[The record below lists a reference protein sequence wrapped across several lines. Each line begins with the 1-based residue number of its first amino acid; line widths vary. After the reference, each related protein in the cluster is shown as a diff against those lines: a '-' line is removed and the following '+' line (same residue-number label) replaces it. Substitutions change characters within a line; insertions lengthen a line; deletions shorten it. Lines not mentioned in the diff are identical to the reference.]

1 MRDYLIPNAAA
12 FYRVLGSDEE
22 IDQIK
27 RACKTILIN
36 RRSTITARDRMVP
49 LGRNRKVTRAD
60 MERIGSKL
68 ETYDWLVRTTGKHNQ
83 HNSLQWTVRPE
94 VFSKFAK
101 YVPAFKAEREANRG
115 GWREHSK
122 PSVAKP
128 SLQIIELFRFSHLY
142 RAKFVFNRVVNRK
155 SRNNFGQGVGRC
167 SSRRIIVF
175 IYKEKE
181 TLLCTAISPL
191 ANFHGHL
198 PTQHLAFGHFSRGP
212 NTFWRAAR

>member
-36 RRSTITARDRMVP
+36 RRSTITARDLMRS

-94 VFSKFAK
+94 KS
-101 YVPAFKAEREANRG
+101 PNMSRLSRPRGRPTERR
-115 GWREHSK
+115 WREHSK

-128 SLQIIELFRFSHLY
+128 SLQIIELFRFSILPS
-142 RAKFVFNRVVNRK
+142 RQGCVFNRG
-155 SRNNFGQGVGRC
+155 SE
-167 SSRRIIVF
+167 I
-175 IYKEKE
+175 EK
-181 TLLCTAISPL
+181 P
-191 ANFHGHL
+191 
-198 PTQHLAFGHFSRGP
+198 
-212 NTFWRAAR
+212 